1 MRSSAGS
8 AANRRGY
15 RRQILRQP
23 IARIEPDV
31 VTLFVREQA
40 NAVELALEEPLR
52 SGEPILRQGR
62 GHWLEPLGS
71 RHTRGNL
78 HDAAHAGTKRA
89 NSAGKPREGSDD
101 GDAFGELLHGISEL
115 FRL

>member
-1 MRSSAGS
+1 MRD
-8 AANRRGY
+8 RRGD

-23 IARIEPDV
+23 IARVEPDV
-31 VTLFVREQA
+31 VALLEREQA
-40 NAVELALEEPLR
+40 DAVELALEDPLRPGEPL
-52 SGEPILRQGR
+52 LRQRR
-62 GHWLEPLGS
+62 GHRLEPLGS